1 MLRGRDGLLH
11 MSEISHNVSGPEATA
26 MLVID
31 EIENT
36 DLGRIRNFAG
46 YFMGICNKFLRG
58 GPPGAPQ
65 NGLAKGV
72 SRGREGLIR
81 SHRMRC

>member
-1 MLRGRDGLLH
+1 MMQLD
-11 MSEISHNVSGPEATA
+11 EATA

-65 NGLAKGV
+65 
-72 SRGREGLIR
+72 RY
-81 SHRMRC
+81 